1 MRNITIK
8 RDPDNRSRNK
18 LDEQLRSIWLGDWFR
33 SITLDETQEP
43 DTREIRGLLCDSEVI

>member
-8 RDPDNRSRNK
+8 KDPNNRGRDK

-33 SITLDETQEP
+33 DITLDETQEP
-43 DTREIRGLLCDSEVI
+43 DTREIRELLCDSEVI